1 MQKSFF
7 KSFLFL
13 PDVTLIFVTDWQQ
26 FVSDKLK
33 AWQQMNLDWLYN
45 FTGPTHI
52 IFYEQLVNNVEH
64 TLRSVMEFIEVPME
78 PDLFQCALD
87 RKEGI
92 YRRKQKFQNFDPFS
106 EVMKSYIKE
115 VQEYVYQAIY
125 NYATPDAR

>member
-1 MQKSFF
+1 
-7 KSFLFL
+7 
-13 PDVTLIFVTDWQQ
+13 
-26 FVSDKLK
+26 
-33 AWQQMNLDWLYN
+33 MNLDWLFN

-64 TLRSVMEFIEVPME
+64 TLKSVMEFIEAPTDPE
-78 PDLFQCALD
+78 LFQCALQ

-92 YRRKQKFQNFDPFS
+92 YRRKKRFPNFDPFS
-106 EVMKSYIKE
+106 EAMRIAMKE